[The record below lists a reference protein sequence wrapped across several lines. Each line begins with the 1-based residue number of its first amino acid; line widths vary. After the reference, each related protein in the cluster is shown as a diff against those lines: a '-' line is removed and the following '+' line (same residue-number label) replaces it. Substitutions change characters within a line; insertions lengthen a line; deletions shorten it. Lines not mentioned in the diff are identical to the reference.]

1 MDEAGSADLGL
12 ASLNTFSGLG
22 AQELALVPWYLALG

>member
-12 ASLNTFSGLG
+12 ASLNAFSGLR
-22 AQELALVPWYLALG
+22 AQGLALVTWYLALG